1 MTHEKN
7 DTEGL
12 EALPSDLEQ
21 DKDHIYVRLTK
32 PIQAYTETLSVI
44 KMRMP
49 TGADLLRVGNPVD
62 FDPVSDPPK
71 ISHNMQRV
79 QAMVARLANIPSGSI
94 EKMAPQDLVACSWAI
109 TPFFLPAAGQ
119 A

>member
-1 MTHEKN
+1 MN
-7 DTEGL
+7 DEPSTEIR
-12 EALPSDLEQ
+12 ADDLPDL
-21 DKDHIYVRLTK
+21 DHITV
-32 PIQAYTETLSVI
+32 TLSTPIKSYGEDVAVL
-44 KMRMP
+44 KMRLP

-62 FDPVSDPPK
+62 FDPISDPPK

-94 EKMAPQDLVACSWAI
+94 EKMSTQDLVACAWAI
-109 TPFFLPAAGQ
+109 TPHFLPRPGQ